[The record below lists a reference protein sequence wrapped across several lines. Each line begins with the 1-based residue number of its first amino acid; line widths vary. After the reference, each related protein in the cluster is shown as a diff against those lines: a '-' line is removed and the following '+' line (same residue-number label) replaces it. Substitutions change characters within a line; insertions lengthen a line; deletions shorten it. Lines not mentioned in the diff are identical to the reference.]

1 MTEVPSK
8 GDLIAAARDA
18 VTSEREK
25 AEARAAEARAAG
37 RRTTWVAPVFGAGC
51 VVVAILLVLRPPQLG
66 LGDPPIPPDPPAVQA
81 ANDRGVLVIVAARL
95 RAHAKANGSLPETLA
110 DLGGRLPTGVRYTR
124 LDEQRFT
131 LRTTGPTPVTLTSED
146 DPTAFLAGQFE
157 ILRQRGR

>member
-1 MTEVPSK
+1 MTEGPSK
-8 GDLIAAARDA
+8 GDLMAAAREA

-37 RRTTWVAPVFGAGC
+37 RRTKWVVPVFGTGC
-51 VVVAILLVLRPPQLG
+51 VLLALLLILRPPQLG
-66 LGDPPIPPDPPAVQA
+66 LGDPPTPPDPPAVQA

-95 RAHAKANGSLPETLA
+95 RAYAKTNGSLPESLA

-124 LDEQRFT
+124 VDEQRFT
-131 LRTTGPTPVTLTSED
+131 LSTAGPAPLTLTSED